1 MAQLR
6 WKVGAL
12 ASCDIVID
20 HPKVSGTHLE
30 IERSG
35 DHYLV
40 TDLDSSNGSAVNGQ
54 SIGSVYAQLTDQI
67 ELGPC
72 SYTLQELLSM
82 AKTIKRSRVSKA
94 SKTYPPAQRQ
104 TRISIIEK
112 PFASAIRSMSWDARP
127 GAIRLWSMVETR
139 LCPGSMPAS
148 LEMQVA

>member
-94 SKTYPPAQRQ
+94 SKTYPPAQQANPNQYHRE
-104 TRISIIEK
+104 TIRIGNQVHVLG
-112 PFASAIRSMSWDARP
+112 RSSRCDTIVEHGRNKTVSKEHMR
-127 GAIRLWSMVETR
+127 RL
-139 LCPGSMPAS
+139 
-148 LEMQVA
+148 